1 MTNQP
6 FDVVGVG
13 VATLDFVGIAASEP
27 LPGYKHQ
34 LADWL
39 EAGGG
44 PVATALVVLARL
56 GLRVCMAGAVG
67 SDMYGQ
73 RILDDLRAAGV
84 ATDGMQ
90 VRPGASHLA
99 FVLAEPGRDR
109 RTIWW
114 HNDPGAYAGLTIDT
128 TLLRGARALHLD
140 TLVPAATEAAHA
152 MRASGGLVMLDA
164 GSFREQALELMPLC
178 DAIVVS
184 ERFGHEATGE
194 AAPAEAARALHAR
207 YGSLVVVTAGERGS
221 WCVSRDEAFHT
232 PTFEVPTVDTTGAG
246 DVFHGGFLYGLLQGW
261 PLREVAR
268 FASATAAL
276 KCRAAG
282 GRGGIP
288 TRAEIDTLLREG
300 TLRAGHAE

>member
-1 MTNQP
+1 MPQQP

-13 VATLDFVGIAASEP
+13 AATLDFVGIAATEP
-27 LPGYKHQ
+27 LLGYKHQ
-34 LADWL
+34 LADWR

-73 RILDDLRAAGV
+73 RILDDLRGAGV

-90 VRPGASHLA
+90 VRPGASHIA
-99 FVLAEPGRDR
+99 FVLAEPGQDR

-114 HNDPGAYAGLTIDT
+114 HSDPDVYAGLTIDLA
-128 TLLRGARALHLD
+128 LLRGARALHID
-140 TLVPAATEAAHA
+140 TLVPAATAAAHA
-152 MRASGGLVMLDA
+152 MRAQGGLVMLDA

-184 ERFGHEATGE
+184 ERFGHETTGE
-194 AAPAEAARALHAR
+194 QAPAEAARALHAR

-221 WCVSRDEAFHT
+221 WCVSRDDAFHM
-232 PTFEVPTVDTTGAG
+232 PAFAVPTVDTTGAG

-261 PLREVAR
+261 PLRAVAR

-282 GRGGIP
+282 GRAGIP

-300 TLRAGHAE
+300 QLRAGHTE